1 VRHPVAGSEQV
12 GGTCDH
18 MNIREDTLSAE
29 FDQLVAQFEQ
39 FQSKM
44 KNLDDQFGSVAEMQS
59 ELSELE
65 AAVTSPDRSIT
76 VTAGPG
82 GSVKDIKLTEAALKQ
97 RPEALAGLLMSML
110 QQAVAESARKQ
121 AGIVDQ
127 HMGGQLNVTDQVLQ
141 TQAEALGTTV
151 EDLRSKMADATSPP
165 RPAAE
170 EHHDDYSEQ
179 SFLQQDKPGTT
190 APPPPA
196 AGGSQA
202 DDFLKNL
209 FNDDEDRR

>member
-1 VRHPVAGSEQV
+1 
-12 GGTCDH
+12 
-18 MNIREDTLSAE
+18 MSAE
-29 FDQLVAQFEQ
+29 FEQLVAQFER

-59 ELSELE
+59 ELSKLE
-65 AAVTSPDRSIT
+65 ATAMSPDRSVV

-82 GSVKDIKLTEAALKQ
+82 GSVKDIKLTDAALKQ
-97 RPEALAGLLMSML
+97 RPEALAGLLMSTL

-121 AGIVDQ
+121 AAIVDQ
-127 HMGGQLNVTDQVLQ
+127 HMGGQLDVTEQVLQ

-151 EDLRSKMADATSPP
+151 EDLRSKMADTALAPK
-165 RPAAE
+165 AAAD
-170 EHHDDYSEQ
+170 EHHDDYSQQ
-179 SFLQQDKPGTT
+179 SFLQRDTPAPGT
-190 APPPPA
+190 PPPPA

>member
-1 VRHPVAGSEQV
+1 MHILEGA
-12 GGTCDH
+12 
-18 MNIREDTLSAE
+18 LSAE
-29 FDQLVAQFEQ
+29 FEQLVAQFER

-65 AAVTSPDRSIT
+65 ATAISPDRSVT

-82 GSVKDIKLTEAALKQ
+82 GSVKDIKLTDAALKH
-97 RPEALAGLLMSML
+97 RPEALAGVLMSTL

-127 HMGGQLNVTDQVLQ
+127 HMGGQLDVTEQVLH
-141 TQAEALGTTV
+141 TQAKALGTTV
-151 EDLRSKMADATSPP
+151 EDLRSKMADTESPS
-165 RPAAE
+165 RPAEE

-179 SFLQQDKPGTT
+179 SFLQQDQPATA

-196 AGGSQA
+196 AGGSQG